1 VVFLPQWN
9 SDGNV
14 LIAADQM
21 TNTSTFSLQGTIFP
35 LTVINP
41 ITDEYILSGTWNID
55 VKEGR
60 VMTEIFALEDIS
72 SAYEKVAN
80 GNVRFKAVIHP
91 SK

>member
-1 VVFLPQWN
+1 MKCETRKLTVSLLVVWLYVVFLPQWN

-60 VMTEIFALEDIS
+60 VMNFKLPIS
-72 SAYEKVAN
+72 TN
-80 GNVRFKAVIHP
+80 P
-91 SK
+91 